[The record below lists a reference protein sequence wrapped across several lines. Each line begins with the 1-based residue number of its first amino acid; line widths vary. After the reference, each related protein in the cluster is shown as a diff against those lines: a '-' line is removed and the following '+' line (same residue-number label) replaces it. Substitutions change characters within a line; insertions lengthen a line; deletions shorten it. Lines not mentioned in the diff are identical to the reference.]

1 MEEKKTL
8 SFSIDSILSS
18 ENRRP
23 TVPKFSPYVEDK
35 YTNPRPSFGTEALD
49 SRLRQSLGS
58 ESVDDEKHSG
68 DDSGDE
74 MYSPSSNTDSNESI
88 QHSPRKLLTDS
99 ESLKCKSKKKT
110 RTVFS
115 RQQVFYLE
123 AAFDAKRYLS
133 SAERSEIATSLNLT
147 ETQVKVWFQNR
158 RNKWKA
164 QINGDGKTSPT
175 QETPPIFLSPFL
187 CNSVA
192 AAAHAQR
199 GQNAGVPP
207 VPFFRQ
213 PVFY

>member
-1 MEEKKTL
+1 MFTEK
-8 SFSIDSILSS
+8 
-18 ENRRP
+18 
-23 TVPKFSPYVEDK
+23 
-35 YTNPRPSFGTEALD
+35 EAADQDVHLD
-49 SRLRQSLGS
+49 
-58 ESVDDEKHSG
+58 
-68 DDSGDE
+68 DDSFDE
-74 MYSPSSNTDSNESI
+74 MSSPSSQSDSKDLS
-88 QHSPRKLLTDS
+88 QHSPTQSNRNTQS
-99 ESLKCKSKKKT
+99 ESLQCKSKKKT

-164 QINGDGKTSPT
+164 QLNGDGKSSPSHETS
-175 QETPPIFLSPFL
+175 PIFLSPFL
-187 CNSVA
+187 CSSVV

-199 GQNAGVPP
+199 GQTVGVPP
-207 VPFFRQ
+207 RPYFRQ